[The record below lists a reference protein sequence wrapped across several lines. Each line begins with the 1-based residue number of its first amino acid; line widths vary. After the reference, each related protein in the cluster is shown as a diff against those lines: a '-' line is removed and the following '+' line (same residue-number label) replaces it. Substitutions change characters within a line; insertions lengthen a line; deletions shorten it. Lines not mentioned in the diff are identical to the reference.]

1 MDFQADFPIL
11 FCFQIQ
17 AGFYLGWM
25 FATSLLSDTC
35 FDYVSKTLLEAWK
48 SSYRLNM
55 LGLERGYGG
64 RFNSDIQKLF

>member
-1 MDFQADFPIL
+1 
-11 FCFQIQ
+11 
-17 AGFYLGWM
+17 M